1 MNTVVDLVRLRRI
14 DLPSQEEINFPCFHA
29 FSKKFFG
36 ARPPNLVA
44 RREGRLFI

>member
-1 MNTVVDLVRLRRI
+1 MMILRDVDLSIARRM
-14 DLPSQEEINFPCFHA
+14 NFPCFRS

-36 ARPPNLVA
+36 ARPSNLVA